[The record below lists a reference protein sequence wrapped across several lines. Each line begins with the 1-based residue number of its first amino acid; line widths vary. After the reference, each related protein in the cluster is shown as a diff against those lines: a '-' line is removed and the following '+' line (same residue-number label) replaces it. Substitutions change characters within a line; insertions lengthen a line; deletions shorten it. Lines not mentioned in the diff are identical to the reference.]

1 MLIYADGSALSR
13 ALATGQESASW
24 MRWSAENPEV
34 LVTSP
39 LGLTEL
45 RRYADP
51 LGPVARSKAHEIATS
66 ITVVRFFDQSLKS
79 AAMASTVLPP
89 FAAIHLGVAVAHPDV
104 EGIAT
109 YDALLARVAVIYGL
123 SVVSPGR
130 PDEWW
135 HHGAQSG

>member
-13 ALATGQESASW
+13 SLATGPESASW
-24 MRWSAENPEV
+24 MRWSAEHFDA

-45 RRYADP
+45 RRAADP
-51 LGPVARSKAHEIATS
+51 LGPVARKKAHALAGR

-89 FAAIHLGVAVAHPDV
+89 FAAIHLGIAVAHPDV
-104 EGIAT
+104 EQVAT
-109 YDALLARVAVIYGL
+109 YDVLLARVLSIYGL
-123 SVVSPGR
+123 AVVTPGR
-130 PDEWW
+130 PDGWW
-135 HHGAQSG
+135 DG

>member
-13 ALATGQESASW
+13 SLATGPESASW
-24 MRWSAENPEV
+24 MRWADQHRDA

-45 RRYADP
+45 RRAADAHGA
-51 LGPVARSKAHEIATS
+51 LGRRKAHEIAEAL
-66 ITVVRFFDQSLKS
+66 TVVRFSDQSLRS

-89 FAAIHLGVAVAHPDV
+89 FAAIHLGIAVAHPDV
-104 EGIAT
+104 EQVAT
-109 YDALLARVAVIYGL
+109 YDPLLARVSVIYGL

-130 PDEWW
+130 QDGWW
-135 HHGAQSG
+135 ED

>member
-13 ALATGQESASW
+13 SLATGPESASW
-24 MRWSAENPEV
+24 MRWAAENAGL

-45 RRYADP
+45 RRAADP
-51 LGPVARSKAHEIATS
+51 LGPLARAKAHELAAGL
-66 ITVVRFFDQSLKS
+66 TVVRFFDQSLKS

-89 FAAIHLGVAVAHPDV
+89 FAAIHLGIAVAHPDV
-104 EGIAT
+104 DRVAT

-123 SVVSPGR
+123 SVVTPGR
-130 PDEWW
+130 PDDWW
-135 HHGAQSG
+135 DT